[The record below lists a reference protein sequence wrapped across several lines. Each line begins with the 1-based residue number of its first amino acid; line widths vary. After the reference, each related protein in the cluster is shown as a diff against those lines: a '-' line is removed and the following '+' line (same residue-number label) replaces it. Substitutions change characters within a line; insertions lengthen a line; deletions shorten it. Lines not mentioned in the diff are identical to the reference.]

1 MKSILKEG
9 EIVVYEKYGTT
20 FKKMR
25 KHKGFVLEDFS
36 SIGVGRTALSDFERG
51 KSMLSLDKLDSA
63 LQFMGFSLSEYDM
76 YLNKYMPTD
85 ILYLMLETEEAL
97 IAKDIQKLEKIL
109 EISQDIQE
117 EKFSLAIELALGKGD
132 THLIIDSLVDF
143 LYEAK
148 IFNRRETLIFYIIIP
163 YIPPKD
169 ILNILKH
176 WKRQEGGM
184 MTDIYHQRAV
194 FITILQAVMAL
205 MSYNLKEESKYYIEY
220 VKSLRQKYSMFLNHL
235 INGIWGV
242 WIYKFEDK
250 DKGFEIISQFLHL
263 FILTGGDD
271 RAKYYLKR
279 IEEVIGEKIP
289 EVRL

>member
-1 MKSILKEG
+1 M
-9 EIVVYEKYGTT
+9 VYEKYGAT

-25 KHKGFVLEDFS
+25 KHKGVVLEDFL

-76 YLNKYMPTD
+76 YLNKYMQTD

-97 IAKDIQKLEKIL
+97 IVKDIQKLEKIL
-109 EISQDIQE
+109 KISQDIQE
-117 EKFSLAIELALGKGD
+117 EKFSLAIELILGKGD
-132 THLIIDSLVDF
+132 THLIIDNLVDF

-148 IFNRRETLIFYIIIP
+148 IFNRREILIFYIIMP

-169 ILNILKH
+169 ILNILKY
-176 WKRQEGGM
+176 WKRQESDM

-194 FITILQAVMAL
+194 FITISQAAMVL
-205 MSYNLKEESKYYIEY
+205 MSYNLKEESKYYIQF
-220 VKSLRQKYSMFLNHL
+220 VKSLRQKYSMFLNNL
-235 INGIWGV
+235 INGVLGV
-242 WIYKFEDK
+242 WIYKFENK
-250 DKGFEIISQFLHL
+250 DKGIEMINQFLSL

-271 RAKYYLKR
+271 KAKYYLKR
-279 IEEVIGEKIP
+279 IEEVIGDKIP
-289 EVRL
+289 EIRL